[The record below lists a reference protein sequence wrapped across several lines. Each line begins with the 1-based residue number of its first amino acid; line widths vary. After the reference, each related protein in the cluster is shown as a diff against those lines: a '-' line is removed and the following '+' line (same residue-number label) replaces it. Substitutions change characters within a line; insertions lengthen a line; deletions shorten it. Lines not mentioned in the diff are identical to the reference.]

1 MNRASFPE
9 PSRSPLPSSISRPRE
24 KNMVAYVENVP
35 IPTTYSSPTA
45 YRASFHIALCERG
58 FRL

>member
-1 MNRASFPE
+1 V
-9 PSRSPLPSSISRPRE
+9 
-24 KNMVAYVENVP
+24 KNTAAYVENVP

-45 YRASFHIALCERG
+45 YRASFHIELFERG